1 MRFLRFPR
9 VVLIP
14 AALILAALGPSCG
27 GGGGSTP
34 AAPGTPTTTTT
45 TVPPATGTADLV
57 ISILGDQGGMSFSP
71 ATATLRVGQ
80 TVAWRNDDTD
90 LHTATQDG
98 GRFNTGNITRGATS
112 APIAM
117 SAAGAFPYHCA
128 LHPGMVGSLTV
139 NP

>member
-9 VVLIP
+9 VALIP

>member
-9 VVLIP
+9 LV
-14 AALILAALGPSCG
+14 LILAALGPSCG
-27 GGGGSTP
+27 GGGSSPSAP
-34 AAPGTPTTTTT
+34 ANPTTTTT
-45 TVPPATGTADLV
+45 TVPPVTAAADLV

-71 ATATLRVGQ
+71 ATGTLRVGQ
-80 TVAWRNDDTD
+80 TVAWRNTDTD
-90 LHTATQDG
+90 LHTATQNSG
-98 GRFNTGNITRGATS
+98 GFNTGNITRGSTS

-117 SAAGAFPYHCA
+117 TAAGAFPYHCA

>member
-1 MRFLRFPR
+1 MRLFRFPR
-9 VVLIP
+9 V
-14 AALILAALGPSCG
+14 ALILAVLGPSCG

-34 AAPGTPTTTTT
+34 AAPTPTTTTT
-45 TVPPATGTADLV
+45 TVPPTTATADLV

-71 ATATLRVGQ
+71 ASATLRVGQ
-80 TVAWRNDDTD
+80 TVAWRNNDTD

>member
-1 MRFLRFPR
+1 MRLIRFPR
-9 VVLIP
+9 AL
-14 AALILAALGPSCG
+14 LILAVLLAPRCG
-27 GGGGSTP
+27 GGGSSPSTP
-34 AAPGTPTTTTT
+34 ANPTTTTT

-57 ISILGDQGGMSFSP
+57 ISILGDQGGMSFSL
-71 ATATLRVGQ
+71 ANATLRVGQ
-80 TVAWRNDDTD
+80 TVAWRNNDTD

-117 SAAGAFPYHCA
+117 AAAGAFPYHCS

>member
-9 VVLIP
+9 LV
-14 AALILAALGPSCG
+14 LILAALGPSCG
-27 GGGGSTP
+27 GGGSSPSAP
-34 AAPGTPTTTTT
+34 ANPTTTTT
-45 TVPPATGTADLV
+45 TVPPVTAAADLV

-71 ATATLRVGQ
+71 ATGTLRVGQ
-80 TVAWRNDDTD
+80 TVAWRNTDTD
-90 LHTATQDG
+90 FHTATQNSG
-98 GRFNTGNITRGATS
+98 GFNTGNITRGSTS

-117 SAAGAFPYHCA
+117 TAAGSFPYHCS

>member
-9 VVLIP
+9 LV
-14 AALILAALGPSCG
+14 LILAVLGPSCG
-27 GGGGSTP
+27 GGGSTP
-34 AAPGTPTTTTT
+34 STPSNPTTTT

-71 ATATLRVGQ
+71 ASATLRVGQ
-80 TVAWRNDDTD
+80 TVAWRNNDTD

-117 SAAGAFPYHCA
+117 TTAGAFPYHCA

>member
-1 MRFLRFPR
+1 MRFFRFPR
-9 VVLIP
+9 LV
-14 AALILAALGPSCG
+14 LILAVLGPNCG

-34 AAPGTPTTTTT
+34 TTPANPTTTTT

-71 ATATLRVGQ
+71 ANATLRVGQ
-80 TVAWRNDDTD
+80 TVAWRNNDTD

-98 GRFNTGNITRGATS
+98 GRFNTGNITRGSTS

-117 SAAGAFPYHCA
+117 TAAGAFPYHCS

>member
-9 VVLIP
+9 LV
-14 AALILAALGPSCG
+14 LILAALGPSCG
-27 GGGGSTP
+27 GGGSSPSAP
-34 AAPGTPTTTTT
+34 ANPTTTTT
-45 TVPPATGTADLV
+45 TVPPATAAADLV

-80 TVAWRNDDTD
+80 TVAWRNTDTD
-90 LHTATQDG
+90 LHTATQNSG
-98 GRFNTGNITRGATS
+98 SFNTGNITRGSTS

-117 SAAGAFPYHCA
+117 TAAGAFPYHCA

>member
-9 VVLIP
+9 LV
-14 AALILAALGPSCG
+14 LILAALGPSCG
-27 GGGGSTP
+27 GGGSSPSAP
-34 AAPGTPTTTTT
+34 ANPTTTTT
-45 TVPPATGTADLV
+45 TVPPVTAAPDLV

-71 ATATLRVGQ
+71 ATGTLRVGQ
-80 TVAWRNDDTD
+80 TVAWRNTDTD
-90 LHTATQDG
+90 LHTATQNSG
-98 GRFNTGNITRGATS
+98 GFNTGNITRGSTS

-117 SAAGAFPYHCA
+117 TAAGSFPYHCS

>member
-1 MRFLRFPR
+1 MRSFRFPR
-9 VVLIP
+9 FV
-14 AALILAALGPSCG
+14 LILAVLGPSC

-34 AAPGTPTTTTT
+34 AAPANPTTTT

-57 ISILGDQGGMSFSP
+57 ISILGDQGGMSYSP
-71 ATATLRVGQ
+71 ANATLRVGQ
-80 TVAWRNDDTD
+80 TVAWRNNDTD
-90 LHTATQDG
+90 LHTATQDS

-117 SAAGAFPYHCA
+117 TATGAFPYHCA

>member
-9 VVLIP
+9 LV
-14 AALILAALGPSCG
+14 LILAALGPSCG
-27 GGGGSTP
+27 GGGSTP
-34 AAPGTPTTTTT
+34 SAPGNPATTTT
-45 TVPPATGTADLV
+45 TVPPATGNADLV

-71 ATATLRVGQ
+71 ANATLRVGQ
-80 TVAWRNDDTD
+80 TVAWRNTDTD
-90 LHTATQDG
+90 LHTATQNSG
-98 GRFNTGNITRGATS
+98 GFNTGNITRGSTS

-117 SAAGAFPYHCA
+117 TAAGSFPYHCV

>member
-1 MRFLRFPR
+1 MRLIRFPR
-9 VVLIP
+9 AV
-14 AALILAALGPSCG
+14 LILALLAPSCG
-27 GGGGSTP
+27 GSSSTP
-34 AAPGTPTTTTT
+34 TAPANPTTTTT

-80 TVAWRNDDTD
+80 TVAWRNNDTD
-90 LHTATQDG
+90 VHTATDNG
-98 GRFNTGNITRGATS
+98 GRFNTGTVTRGATS

-117 SAAGAFPYHCA
+117 TAAGAFPYHCSF
-128 LHPGMVGSLTV
+128 HPGMVATLTV

>member
-1 MRFLRFPR
+1 MRFLPFPR
-9 VVLIP
+9 LV
-14 AALILAALGPSCG
+14 LILAALGPSCG
-27 GGGGSTP
+27 GGSSPSAP
-34 AAPGTPTTTTT
+34 ANPTTTTT
-45 TVPPATGTADLV
+45 TVPPVTAAADVV

-80 TVAWRNDDTD
+80 TVAWRNTDTD
-90 LHTATQDG
+90 LHTATQNSG
-98 GRFNTGNITRGATS
+98 GFNTGNITRGATS

-117 SAAGAFPYHCA
+117 TAAGAFPYHCS

>member
-9 VVLIP
+9 VV
-14 AALILAALGPSCG
+14 LILAALGPSCG

-71 ATATLRVGQ
+71 ASATLRVGQ
-80 TVAWRNDDTD
+80 TVAWRNNDTD

>member
-1 MRFLRFPR
+1 MRLLRFPL
-9 VVLIP
+9 VVLI
-14 AALILAALGPSCG
+14 LAVLGPSC

-34 AAPGTPTTTTT
+34 AAPANPTTTT

-71 ATATLRVGQ
+71 ASATLRVGQ
-80 TVAWRNDDTD
+80 TVAWRNNDTD
-90 LHTATQDG
+90 IHTATDNG
-98 GRFNTGNITRGATS
+98 GRFNTGTVTRGATS

-117 SAAGAFPYHCA
+117 TATGSFPYHCSF
-128 LHPGMVGSLTV
+128 HPGMVASLTV

>member
-1 MRFLRFPR
+1 MRFLRSPR
-9 VVLIP
+9 LF
-14 AALILAALGPSCG
+14 LILALLAPSCG

-34 AAPGTPTTTTT
+34 AAPGNPTTTTT
-45 TVPPATGTADLV
+45 TAPPATGTADLV

-71 ATATLRVGQ
+71 ANATLRVGQ
-80 TVAWRNDDTD
+80 TVAWRNNDTD
-90 LHTATQDG
+90 FHTATQDG
-98 GRFNTGNITRGATS
+98 RRFDTGNIVRGATS

-117 SAAGAFPYHCA
+117 TAAGAFPYHCA

>member
-1 MRFLRFPR
+1 MRLIRFPR
-9 VVLIP
+9 AL
-14 AALILAALGPSCG
+14 LILAVLLAPSCG
-27 GGGGSTP
+27 GGGSSPSTP
-34 AAPGTPTTTTT
+34 ANPTTTTT

-57 ISILGDQGGMSFSP
+57 ISP
-71 ATATLRVGQ
+71 ANATLRVGQ
-80 TVAWRNDDTD
+80 TVAWRNNDTD

-117 SAAGAFPYHCA
+117 AAAGAFPYHCS

>member
-9 VVLIP
+9 VALIP

-34 AAPGTPTTTTT
+34 PAPGTPTTTTT